1 MHFKKGPAH
10 HSLAH
15 GALRTR
21 VATTD
26 TGMFPVSQPGSGPL
40 IQRTTLVRASS
51 AKTISTRVT
60 LLSLT

>member
-26 TGMFPVSQPGSGPL
+26 TDMFPLRQPGSGSL
-40 IQRTTLVRASS
+40 ILRTTLGRASS

-60 LLSLT
+60 LLFLT